1 MSALT
6 LEEEET
12 RLSAL
17 YSYGVLD
24 SDPEEA
30 FDRVVRLAARL
41 FSVPMAVISLT
52 DRDRQWYK
60 AKLGIAASDSPRDLS
75 ICAQA
80 LTEREPL
87 VVRDAREDER
97 FAETPLVT
105 GPPFIR
111 FYAGTRLTTPAGFH
125 IGTISVFGPQP
136 RLRVIPAE
144 LACLQDLAAVVVSEL
159 EHRRL
164 RRDATRAVSGPA
176 DAPAFEPPQAWCQF

>member
-1 MSALT
+1 M
-6 LEEEET
+6 LEDEET

-41 FSVPMAVISLT
+41 FAVPMAVISLT
-52 DRDRQWYK
+52 DRERQWYK
-60 AKLGIAASDSPRDLS
+60 AKVGIAAKDSPRELS

-80 LTEREPL
+80 LTAREPL
-87 VVRDAREDER
+87 VVMDARDDQR
-97 FAETPLVT
+97 FQEAPLVA
-105 GPPFIR
+105 GPPHIR

-125 IGTISVFGPQP
+125 IGTLSVFGPQP
-136 RLRVIPAE
+136 RLRVAPAE
-144 LACLQDLAAVVVSEL
+144 LSFLQDLSEIVVSEL

-164 RRDATRAVSGPA
+164 RRDAARALPAPA
-176 DAPAFEPPQAWCQF
+176 DTLEIEAPQAWCQF